1 MRTLLT
7 LGANSSTPRR
17 HGSGQNNEN
26 ITNAR
31 GKLEHSTKTWKWTNN
46 ENITNSRESTPRRHG
61 SAQNNENITNTRD
74 KLGTTRALGKLE
86 LHDMEVDKIM
96 RTLLTLG
103 ANSNTPRRH
112 GSGQNNENI
121 TNTRDKLEH
130 FTKIWKWT
138 K

>member
-1 MRTLLT
+1 MEVDKIMRTLLT

-26 ITNAR
+26 INTR
-31 GKLEHSTKTWKWTNN
+31 GKLEHY
-46 ENITNSRESTPRRHG
+46 E
-61 SAQNNENITNTRD
+61 
-74 KLGTTRALGKLE
+74 
-86 LHDMEVDKIM
+86 DMEVDKIM

-103 ANSNTPRRH
+103 ESTPRRH

-121 TNTRDKLEH
+121 TNTRGKLEH
-130 FTKIWKWT
+130 STKTRKWI